1 MSTATP
7 PFDPKM
13 VKFLLKS
20 GHGGWLGLEYR
31 DHGEDWFELAL
42 PWREELVGDTES
54 QVLASGPILSLMD
67 TATSLSVWGRLGL
80 FVPIATLDLRIDYM
94 RPARSGETVV
104 GRGKCYHTTNSVAFV
119 RGIAH
124 DGDAS
129 DPVAHV
135 AGCFMRTGTV
145 TP

>member
-1 MSTATP
+1 MNDPHP
-7 PFDPKM
+7 PFDPEV
-13 VKFLLKS
+13 VKILLAG

-31 DHGEDWFELAL
+31 DHGEDWFELSL
-42 PWREELVGDTES
+42 PWRAELVGDPENA
-54 QVLASGPILSLMD
+54 VLASGPILSLMD
-67 TATSLSVWGRLGL
+67 TATSLSAWNRLGR

-94 RPARSGETVV
+94 RPARSGQTVV
-104 GRGKCYHTTNSVAFV
+104 GRGECYRVTKSVAFV

-124 DGDAS
+124 DGKPD